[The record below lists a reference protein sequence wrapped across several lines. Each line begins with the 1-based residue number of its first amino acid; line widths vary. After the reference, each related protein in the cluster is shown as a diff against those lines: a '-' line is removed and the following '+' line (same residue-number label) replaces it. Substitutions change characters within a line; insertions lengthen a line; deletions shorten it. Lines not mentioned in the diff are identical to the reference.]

1 MSAAAIEPP
10 PLPPIDRVRLIRRST
25 RCFLFGLV
33 GAIPCFGLGTAWL
46 AFKLYRD
53 IAAETGE
60 RARLYPLFF
69 TSFSGLSVGMACS
82 MGDMPEGVLADAIV
96 VLGLQFLYIL
106 RQYRNNAPAE
116 WNPAR
121 HLMYWGLGLANAG
134 LILSAVVVMLAIY
147 LVNQS

>member
-1 MSAAAIEPP
+1 MSAAAIQPP
-10 PLPPIDRVRLIRRST
+10 ELPPIDRVRLIRRSI

-33 GAIPCFGLGTAWL
+33 GAIPCFGLGMAWL

-60 RARLYPLFF
+60 RVTLYPLFF
-69 TSFSGLSVGMACS
+69 TSAFGLCVGIAYF
-82 MGDMPEGVLADAIV
+82 AIDLPGV
-96 VLGLQFLYIL
+96 VLGDAIGVLGFQTLFIL
-106 RQYRNNAPAE
+106 RQYRSNAPAE

-134 LILSAVVVMLAIY
+134 LNLSAVVVILVIY
-147 LVNQS
+147 LVNH